1 MGSPDQ
7 QPQTPAAPYSGYL
20 GRLMRS
26 AHDGAPA
33 DVLARL
39 EAAVEDLRADL
50 LGLSHDLHAHPEVG
64 YAEQHAAAA
73 IAQLLSNHGHDCEV
87 GAYGLP
93 TALRSLAGD
102 GSGPRVAVLA
112 EYDALPEIGHAC
124 GHNII
129 AATAVGA
136 FLALARL
143 QPDLGGSVE
152 LIGTPAEEGGGGKEL
167 IAQAGGFAEV
177 DAALM
182 LHPMNVEV
190 AEHPW
195 IGVRQVQITYHGRSA
210 HASARSHSSAR
221 VSGSAERR

>member
-20 GRLMRS
+20 GRLMRVLEADAAAAEPVRS

-50 LGLSHDLHAHPEVG
+50 LGLSHDLHAHPEV
-64 YAEQHAAAA
+64 
-73 IAQLLSNHGHDCEV
+73 
-87 GAYGLP
+87 
-93 TALRSLAGD
+93 
-102 GSGPRVAVLA
+102 
-112 EYDALPEIGHAC
+112 GHAC

-152 LIGTPAEEGGGGKEL
+152 LIGTPAEEGVP
-167 IAQAGGFAEV
+167 I
-177 DAALM
+177 
-182 LHPMNVEV
+182 
-190 AEHPW
+190 
-195 IGVRQVQITYHGRSA
+195 
-210 HASARSHSSAR
+210 
-221 VSGSAERR
+221 